1 MNFYLG
7 QRDELVAMHR
17 DFTKQLKEMK
27 ENLRVEK
34 ERLEQEKLRLEQEQK
49 ERQEKERQ
57 EKERKEKERKEKEM
71 QSSVRQPVKRSL
83 NFSNVAGSS
92 SSSVRP
98 VHLSTAGIQK
108 ALGSSVASS
117 TEESSSDASD
127 VLLSNCSSSC
137 KYQNNLFSCWRQ
149 GHVKGFLNHCSFIY
163 F

>member
-1 MNFYLG
+1 MAYLAG
-7 QRDELVAMHR
+7 MRIHVAL
-17 DFTKQLKEMK
+17 QLKEMK

-49 ERQEKERQ
+49 ERQ
-57 EKERKEKERKEKEM
+57 EKERKEKEM

-149 GHVKGFLNHCSFIY
+149 GHVKGFLNDCSFIY

>member
-57 EKERKEKERKEKEM
+57 EKERKEKEM

-117 TEESSSDASD
+117 IEESSSDASD

-149 GHVKGFLNHCSFIY
+149 GHVKGFLNHCSFKY

>member
-1 MNFYLG
+1 
-7 QRDELVAMHR
+7 MHR

-57 EKERKEKERKEKEM
+57 EKERKEKEM

>member
-49 ERQEKERQ
+49 ERQ
-57 EKERKEKERKEKEM
+57 EKERKEKEM

>member
-1 MNFYLG
+1 
-7 QRDELVAMHR
+7 MHR

-49 ERQEKERQ
+49 ERQ
-57 EKERKEKERKEKEM
+57 EKERKEKEM